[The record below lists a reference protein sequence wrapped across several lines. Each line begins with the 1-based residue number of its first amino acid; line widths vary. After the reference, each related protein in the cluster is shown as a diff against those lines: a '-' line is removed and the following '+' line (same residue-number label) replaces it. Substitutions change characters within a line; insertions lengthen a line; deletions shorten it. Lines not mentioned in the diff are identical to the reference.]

1 MISIITPVYQSERY
15 LGILIDSIINQTY
28 SDWELLLID
37 DGSTDKSA
45 AICNYYA
52 KKDSRIRVYHKE
64 NGGVASARNQAL
76 DMVRGEYLAFADSD
90 DWVEPDWLERLYKT
104 ATEQEADIVVYDFY
118 EEYPQKTI
126 IRSKADN
133 SIIILNRKEALLLT
147 FQNRI
152 ASYLCSAFI
161 RRDIAQERFA
171 PYRAFEDYATVF
183 AWMRHVNKAVILHT
197 PLYHYRQ
204 SANSCL
210 HNNMKQNLIDWIN
223 ATITRYELIKETSFM
238 QENISQINAAYICSL
253 VKGVKD
259 VVRSPYD
266 NKFKQSLLKKVSV
279 EIKSIQLSSPYK
291 LLGLK
296 YFLRY
301 RLLCQSTDLFKF
313 IVEKTAVF
321 SFHQNNRKEN
331 LYS

>member
-45 AICNYYA
+45 AICKYYA
-52 KKDSRIRVYHKE
+52 KKDCRIRVYHKE

-183 AWMRHVNKAVILHT
+183 AWMRHVNKAVMLHT

-238 QENISQINAAYICSL
+238 QENTSQINAAYICSL

>member
-253 VKGVKD
+253 VKGAKD

>member
-45 AICNYYA
+45 AICKYYA
-52 KKDSRIRVYHKE
+52 KKDCRIRVYHKE
-64 NGGVASARNQAL
+64 NGGVASARNQAM

-90 DWVEPDWLERLYKT
+90 DWVEPDWLERLYTIAKKL
-104 ATEQEADIVVYDFY
+104 QADIVVSDFY

-126 IRSKADN
+126 IRSKDDN
-133 SIIILNRKEALLLT
+133 SIIVLNKKEALLLT

-152 ASYLCSAFI
+152 TSYLWSMLI
-161 RRDIAQERFA
+161 RKDIAQERFA
-171 PYRAFEDYATVF
+171 PYRTFEDYATLF
-183 AWMRHVNKAVILHT
+183 AWMRHANKVVMLHT

-210 HNNMKQNLIDWIN
+210 HNNKKQNLIDWIN
-223 ATITRYELIKETSFM
+223 ATIARYELIKGTPFM
-238 QENISQINAAYICSL
+238 QENTPQINAAYICSL

-266 NKFKQSLLKKVSV
+266 NEFKQSLLRKVSI
-279 EIKSIQLSSPYK
+279 EIKSVQLSSPYK

-301 RLLCQSTDLFKF
+301 QLLSQNIKFFKF
-313 IVEKTAVF
+313 IIEKTAVF
-321 SFHQNNRKEN
+321 SFHQNNRKDG

>member
-45 AICNYYA
+45 AICKYYA
-52 KKDSRIRVYHKE
+52 KKDCRIRVYHKE

-183 AWMRHVNKAVILHT
+183 AWMRHVNKAVMLHT

-321 SFHQNNRKEN
+321 SFHQNNRKDN

>member
-45 AICNYYA
+45 AICKYYA
-52 KKDSRIRVYHKE
+52 KKDCRIRVYHKE

>member
-45 AICNYYA
+45 AICKYYA
-52 KKDSRIRVYHKE
+52 KKDCRIRVYHKE

-279 EIKSIQLSSPYK
+279 EIKSIQFSSPYK